1 MVDIHCH
8 ILPDFDDGSSGME
21 ESLEM
26 ARMAFRSGVTDMATT
41 SHFMGVMDQLERLPL
56 MRQRFTEL
64 TQALKREQIPLR
76 LHPGAEILCTPQ
88 TVSLAQKQQL
98 PTIDSTNYLLTE
110 FYFNETGE
118 YMDSIL
124 ASLAACG
131 YRPVVAHPERYDAV
145 QNSPEL
151 LEEWFFRGHII
162 QLNKGSF
169 LGAFGPDVQQTAE
182 EILRGGLA
190 HVIASDAHSSRRRT
204 TDMIPLRDALREIC
218 PERYIQ
224 VLLEENPMRLIRNQD
239 MVPTE

>member
-1 MVDIHCH
+1 MIDIHCH
-8 ILPDFDDGSSGME
+8 ILPSIDDGSGSLS
-21 ESLEM
+21 ESVAM
-26 ARMAFRSGVTDMATT
+26 ARLAVASGVTDIVATP
-41 SHFMGVMDQLERLPL
+41 HFTGDPESLALLPKILSRYDRLSQVL
-56 MRQRFTEL
+56 RQ
-64 TQALKREQIPLR
+64 QGIPLT
-76 LHPGAEILCTPQ
+76 LYPGAEILCTPR

-118 YMDSIL
+118 YMDGIL

-151 LEEWFFRGHII
+151 LEKWFFRGHII

-182 EILRGGLA
+182 DILRAGLA
-190 HVIASDAHSSRRRT
+190 HIIASDAHSSRRRT

-224 VLLEENPMRLIRNQD
+224 VLLEDNPMRLIRNQD